1 MKTLTS
7 YLVALVGIIGLNCS
21 VYAASMSDAQ
31 ARALVQPFYTYLSN
45 PLDEQA
51 AANARSV
58 FSQDWRSHDNNDS
71 SKGLDETIKAV
82 NGYGQ
87 LIPNLKWEIKDVK
100 VAGDTIVVRG
110 EASGTPKGEFF
121 GVPETGNSFK
131 IMSIDLHTVEDGKVV
146 KSYHIENWVSAIG
159 QLTAE

>member
-1 MKTLTS
+1 
-7 YLVALVGIIGLNCS
+7 
-21 VYAASMSDAQ
+21 MSDAQ